1 MTVNNLVDLNVLLN
15 ITSATLLVLGYVQIR
30 RGNKERHK
38 KFMLAALTSTVLFL
52 TSYLT
57 YHYFVGSVP
66 YPYHDWTRLLYF
78 TILIPHVTMAALQLP
93 FIIIL
98 VWRAFHGDFQ
108 KHKRLA
114 RIVWPVW
121 MFVSVSGVIVYLMLY
136 IF

>member
-15 ITSATLLVLGYVQIR
+15 ITSATLLVLGYVQIK
-30 RGNKERHK
+30 RGNKEKHK

-52 TSYLT
+52 ASYLT

-66 YPYHDWTRLLYF
+66 YPYHDWTRWLYF
-78 TILIPHVTMAALQLP
+78 TILIPHVTMAALQVP
-93 FIIIL
+93 FIIKL
-98 VWRAFHGDFQ
+98 VWHAFHDDFQ

-114 RIVWPVW
+114 RIVRPVW
-121 MFVSVSGVIVYLMLY
+121 MCFPVSGVVVSLWLH